1 MYPTSQRIMFDSYKT
16 TIGDKFNIDEYSKF
30 KFKTFYQT
38 EIILYKLIYVLTIN
52 MQSLVVLLS
61 PNNQARKN
69 LAKCLYSEAMEMKQ
83 KKKNPLYLLK

>member
-52 MQSLVVLLS
+52 M
-61 PNNQARKN
+61 
-69 LAKCLYSEAMEMKQ
+69 
-83 KKKNPLYLLK
+83 